1 MSISERVDYAADAT
15 QMALAKPTGTQQE
28 AYKIA
33 SEEFGEELAKL
44 RKLIDVDLK
53 ALEKVLDEV
62 GAPFTPGRLP
72 DWKEP
77 IR

>member
-1 MSISERVDYAADAT
+1 
-15 QMALAKPTGTQQE
+15 MASSVAPAGRCE
-28 AYKIA
+28 AYRIA

-53 ALEKVLDEV
+53 GLEKVLDEA

-72 DWKEP
+72 DWKE
-77 IR
+77 R